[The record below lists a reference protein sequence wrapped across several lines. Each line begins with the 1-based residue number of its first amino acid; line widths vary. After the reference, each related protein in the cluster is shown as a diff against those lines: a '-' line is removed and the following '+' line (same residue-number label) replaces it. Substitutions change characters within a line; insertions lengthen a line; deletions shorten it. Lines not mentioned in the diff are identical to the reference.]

1 MINRERGV
9 IPRLSRSCESL
20 YSTEARK
27 STAPSFYPG
36 REGASVWD
44 VVRRPALS
52 REGLP
57 LSMQGAQAK
66 NTRKNG
72 IQVARSVPCDMFRGS
87 VLYNLR
93 VLLYKFL
100 ID

>member
-1 MINRERGV
+1 MSPFIV
-9 IPRLSRSCESL
+9 LKQAIHCPLFHL
-20 YSTEARK
+20 
-27 STAPSFYPG
+27 G

-72 IQVARSVPCDMFRGS
+72 IQVARSVPCDVFRGS